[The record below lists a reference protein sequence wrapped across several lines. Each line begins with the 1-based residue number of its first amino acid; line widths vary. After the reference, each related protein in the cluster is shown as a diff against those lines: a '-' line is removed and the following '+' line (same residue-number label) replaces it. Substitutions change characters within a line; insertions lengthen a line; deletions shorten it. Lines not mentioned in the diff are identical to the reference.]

1 MNYKKRISY
10 LSFLLLGLSLSA
22 QTPIDQK
29 ATKKTQNLL
38 ANLHEISSQGFMFGH
53 QDDQAY
59 GVGWKDEE
67 GRSDVKETAGSFP
80 AVHGWDVG
88 SRLDRESNLDNIRFS
103 NMKTWIKK
111 AYKMGTINTLS
122 WHLDNLTT
130 GTNSWDKTPS
140 VADILPGGSKH
151 AEFVEQ
157 LDLLAEMLEGMR
169 TTFTRI
175 PIVFRPWHE
184 HNGDWFWWGKGNCT
198 EAEYIALFQFTVDYL
213 KNEKNIHHLLYAF
226 SPDRSRLRLDT
237 IPEQNYLYGYPG
249 DEYVDIIGIDNY
261 GDVGRIGGPNT
272 PEQQQENFIQSL
284 KLITKIAREKGKVAA
299 LTETGLEGVTKPDWF
314 TEIILNPIKANDQ
327 EIDIAWV
334 LVWRNANT
342 THHYAPYAGHPSVPD
357 FQKFDEDPLT
367 YFEKDM
373 NNPYKRGK
381 ALKSSDK

>member
-1 MNYKKRISY
+1 
-10 LSFLLLGLSLSA
+10 
-22 QTPIDQK
+22 
-29 ATKKTQNLL
+29 
-38 ANLHEISSQGFMFGH
+38 
-53 QDDQAY
+53 
-59 GVGWKDEE
+59 
-67 GRSDVKETAGSFP
+67 
-80 AVHGWDVG
+80 
-88 SRLDRESNLDNIRFS
+88 
-103 NMKTWIKK
+103 MKTWIRK

-373 NNPYKRGK
+373 NNPYKQGK